1 VTIPIRP
8 PSFGKGLNIADTA
21 QELLEYVIAHWNAAA
36 PGTVTPL
43 PARRLIAPGD
53 PRTIAWDCEQL
64 VISMEG
70 VGFGP
75 AVDIAATS
83 PRAGF
88 GLSVNS
94 LRHVVLT
101 VSLVRCTPPTREDGT
116 PPSVDA
122 LQEAGLTFLRDAGL
136 LSQAM
141 VSYAGVLRARIG
153 DDDRSVQCGAITPF
167 GPSGGFHSADAAM
180 AITVPELI

>member
-1 VTIPIRP
+1 MTTAIRP

-21 QELLEYVIAHWNAAA
+21 LELQAYVIAHWNAAG

-43 PARRLIAPGD
+43 PARQLIAPGD
-53 PRTIAWDCEQL
+53 PRTIAWDCEQFT
-64 VISMEG
+64 ISMEG
-70 VGFGP
+70 IGFGP

-83 PRAGF
+83 PRAGH

-101 VSLVRCTPPTREDGT
+101 VSVVRCTPGPREDGT
-116 PPSVDA
+116 PPSADA

-153 DDDRSVQCGAITPF
+153 GDDRSVQCGAVTPF